1 LDKEISKIRKI
12 LILFKKNGFLF
23 NHINND
29 KIAVIDRRSF
39 INSLKRVSILSREHF
54 NTVSLDFNKNSLVIS
69 SSAPELGEAK
79 DEIEIEYQG
88 EPLNIVFNAN
98 YLIDALEPVM
108 SDKVKI
114 AMSDSDK
121 ATYITDVESDSFLYE
136 CIVMPVRL

>member
-1 LDKEISKIRKI
+1 MCIYNMTQLISQN
-12 LILFKKNGFLF
+12 LFKEDLEM
-23 NHINND
+23 H
-29 KIAVIDRRSF
+29 VRV
-39 INSLKRVSILSREHF
+39 KR
-54 NTVSLDFNKNSLVIS
+54 
-69 SSAPELGEAK
+69 
-79 DEIEIEYQG
+79 Q
-88 EPLNIVFNAN
+88 

>member
-1 LDKEISKIRKI
+1 MHVR
-12 LILFKKNGFLF
+12 
-23 NHINND
+23 
-29 KIAVIDRRSF
+29 V
-39 INSLKRVSILSREHF
+39 KR
-54 NTVSLDFNKNSLVIS
+54 
-69 SSAPELGEAK
+69 
-79 DEIEIEYQG
+79 Q
-88 EPLNIVFNAN
+88 